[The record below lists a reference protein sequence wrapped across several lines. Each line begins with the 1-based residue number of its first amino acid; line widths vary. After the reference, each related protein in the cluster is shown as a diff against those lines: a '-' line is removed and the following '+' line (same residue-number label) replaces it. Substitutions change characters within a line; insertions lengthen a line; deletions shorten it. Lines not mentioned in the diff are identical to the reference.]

1 MAEIKPEIM
10 TQADIKIEDS
20 SDSATMNEIASQTL
34 DQVYDDHNA
43 KDEDE
48 KYVPPPRISPR
59 RRLERSPSASS
70 SSSSDG
76 SGGGQASK
84 RPRLAA
90 GDFEAQQERWHS
102 KEEPD
107 VEPPTLKFEPK
118 HPPGPRI
125 DTTVNWS
132 PLSLFKLFFSSS
144 VQHTIINNTNGNA
157 ARRLAQGARYKWSPL
172 SVDKFYI
179 FLSII
184 LFSGLA
190 RTHSRADYWRREW
203 PYNFSFPKSTMS
215 RDRFEAIFWSLH
227 LSDVTE
233 DEENE
238 KKRGTPQ
245 FDKLFKIKPLYGE
258 IVNTCNSLFQ
268 PNKDISVDERM
279 VASKARI
286 GFRQYMKD
294 KPTKCGYKLFVLAD
308 SKTGYT
314 CNFFVYQGKD
324 ESKVKQRGPKED
336 GLSLS
341 VTSVMDLMRFDLLG
355 KGYHLY
361 VDNFYTSPV
370 LFNKL
375 AQNHIAAC
383 GTIRANREGFPR
395 TTTNDFPKNPERGDM
410 RWIRKGN
417 LLFVRWVDTKIV
429 NVCSSFHKA
438 YSGAT
443 TLRKLKGADGQWQR
457 GVVHVPDACKD
468 YNMHMGGVDLS
479 DALINYYSVHGKTMR
494 WYKTFFYHFIDIAV
508 VNSYILHKAVASTRN
523 QTPLSHKRFREVLMR
538 EMVEQAKAIVA
549 EAAPRPS
556 LTNTCMP
563 VYRGKTGTQDRRKCV
578 VCATKAKQM
587 PGSKAKE
594 MKTPI
599 YCSKCN
605 VSLCLVPE
613 RNCFLEYHGMVLQTE

>member
-157 ARRLAQGARYKWSPL
+157 ARRLAQG
-172 SVDKFYI
+172 
-179 FLSII
+179 
-184 LFSGLA
+184 
-190 RTHSRADYWRREW
+190 
-203 PYNFSFPKSTMS
+203 
-215 RDRFEAIFWSLH
+215 
-227 LSDVTE
+227 
-233 DEENE
+233 
-238 KKRGTPQ
+238 
-245 FDKLFKIKPLYGE
+245 
-258 IVNTCNSLFQ
+258 
-268 PNKDISVDERM
+268 
-279 VASKARI
+279 
-286 GFRQYMKD
+286 
-294 KPTKCGYKLFVLAD
+294 
-308 SKTGYT
+308 
-314 CNFFVYQGKD
+314 KD

-341 VTSVMDLMRFDLLG
+341 VTSVMDLM
-355 KGYHLY
+355 
-361 VDNFYTSPV
+361 
-370 LFNKL
+370 
-375 AQNHIAAC
+375 
-383 GTIRANREGFPR
+383 
-395 TTTNDFPKNPERGDM
+395 
-410 RWIRKGN
+410 
-417 LLFVRWVDTKIV
+417 
-429 NVCSSFHKA
+429 
-438 YSGAT
+438 
-443 TLRKLKGADGQWQR
+443 
-457 GVVHVPDACKD
+457 
-468 YNMHMGGVDLS
+468 
-479 DALINYYSVHGKTMR
+479 
-494 WYKTFFYHFIDIAV
+494 
-508 VNSYILHKAVASTRN
+508 
-523 QTPLSHKRFREVLMR
+523 REVLMR